1 MENRHGLMV
10 NAMVTSATGRAER
23 DAALVLVD
31 KRPPTRR
38 ITLGGDKNYDTHQ
51 FVQDLRAL
59 QVTPHVA
66 QHTTNRASAIDG
78 RTTRH
83 PGYAISQ
90 QKRKRVEEIFSWLK
104 TVGLCGRSNSVVC
117 DGSAGCSPSLLPCTA
132 WCGSAISWRLPH
144 EPIRI
149 RRALRGPQRA
159 STVGRDPLMDGLR
172 RLV

>member
-1 MENRHGLMV
+1 MSYPNGEPARLGDQRHGDP
-10 NAMVTSATGRAER
+10 SDGDGGTGGGTGLARQ
-23 DAALVLVD
+23 AA
-31 KRPPTRR
+31 PTRR

-66 QHTTNRASAIDG
+66 QHTTNRASAIHG

-104 TVGLCGRSNSVVC
+104 TVGLLRKVKLRGVRGVGWLFTFAAAVY
-117 DGSAGCSPSLLPCTA
+117 SLV
-132 WCGSAISWRLPH
+132 
-144 EPIRI
+144 RI
-149 RRALRGPQRA
+149 RN
-159 STVGRDPLMDGLR
+159 
-172 RLV
+172 LVETAP